1 MRVLVGFALG
11 YALGAKMTSGGYEEL
26 RRAWQEISES
36 EEFRGAVASARAF
49 VEDAVRQGSGRLREL
64 AAGGGDLLREAARSG
79 RRRRCP
85 CDLEPDLRTV
95 IPRHA

>member
-49 VEDAVRQGSGRLREL
+49 VEDALRQGSGRLREL
-64 AAGGGDLLREAARSG
+64 AADGGDLSG
-79 RRRRCP
+79 R
-85 CDLEPDLRTV
+85 LRGLV
-95 IPRHA
+95 DAGDVRAIWSRISER